1 MLLKHEVLTLYR
13 RIQRLSRT
21 WKAAIPAETNE
32 ERVYIRNEARQL
44 FRQNKH
50 LNDENEIRQ
59 CMREGQARIELALHY
74 NIPYPRAVHIPQ
86 NVLPPGKRKLKDQV
100 KYIQQSKPIYI
111 KSYK

>member
-1 MLLKHEVLTLYR
+1 MLLKQEVLTLYR

-50 LNDENEIRQ
+50 VSDNGE
-59 CMREGQARIELALHY
+59 
-74 NIPYPRAVHIPQ
+74 
-86 NVLPPGKRKLKDQV
+86 
-100 KYIQQSKPIYI
+100 
-111 KSYK
+111 